1 MVTEKVLTAEF
12 EKIRPQLKSFILRM
26 TASAQDSEDIVQDT
40 FIKAFR
46 NIESYKGNSA
56 LKTWIFAIATNLCK
70 DFLRSKKLWPE
81 NVTDLSKDAA
91 MGSPTFMK
99 EMMET
104 RTSSQQGDFEIKDH
118 INHCFTCIS
127 KTLPIE
133 QQLALLLKEV
143 YEFKVHEI
151 VEIIG
156 VTEGVVKHLLFNSRQ
171 KMIDIFDKRCSLI
184 NKEGF
189 CHQCSELNGYFN
201 PKHELQKELMKIEM
215 VKAAESK
222 DKDHLFDLRM
232 KVVKSIDPFDSP
244 GSELQLLHLKWTKTL
259 MDGHLESN

>member
-1 MVTEKVLTAEF
+1 
-12 EKIRPQLKSFILRM
+12 M
-26 TASAQDSEDIVQDT
+26 TASGQDSEDIVQDT

-46 NIESYKGNSA
+46 NIQSYKGSSS

-91 MGSPTFMK
+91 ISSPTFMK
-99 EMMET
+99 KMMET
-104 RTSSQQGDFEIKDH
+104 RTSSPQGDFEIKDH

-156 VTEGVVKHLLFNSRQ
+156 ATEGVVKHLLFNSRQ

-201 PKHELQKELMKIEM
+201 PKHELQKDLMKIEM

-232 KVVKSIDPFDSP
+232 KVVKNIDPFNSS
-244 GSELQLLHLKWTKTL
+244 GSELQLLHLKWSKTL
-259 MDGHLESN
+259 MDSLLEST